1 MNEVEIKEAVKAFS
15 FGFSAERVAE
25 ECDIS
30 VEQAQEIQRK
40 HSAEIEKRPAI
51 KSQYPN
57 PSF

>member
-25 ECDIS
+25 ECDVS

-40 HSAEIEKRPAI
+40 HSAKIEKKEDIRT
-51 KSQYPN
+51 
-57 PSF
+57 